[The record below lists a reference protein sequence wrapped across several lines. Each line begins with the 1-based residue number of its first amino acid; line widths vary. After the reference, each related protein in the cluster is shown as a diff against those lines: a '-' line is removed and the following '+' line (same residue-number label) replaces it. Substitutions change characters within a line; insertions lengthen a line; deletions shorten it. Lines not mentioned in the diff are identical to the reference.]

1 MNARPP
7 DRATVR
13 RTRVGAV
20 LLVVGTVQFLVAHL
34 VVQHAWPAPYSWTR
48 NYLSDLGAVTCGGQ
62 PGDIVC
68 SPLHAVMNS
77 AFVLQGVL
85 LIAGTV
91 LTAGAWTASA
101 GRRVWQGLIVASG
114 LSWIVVGLVPED
126 VAGPVHAAGALPGFV
141 VSNVALLVAGASAST
156 RGRRACRRAA
166 TVLGVAG
173 VSGLA
178 LLAAARGPDSAI
190 GVGAAERLVVFPLQV
205 WAVVVGV
212 ALLVGTTAAARPRR
226 SLVA

>member
-34 VVQHAWPAPYSWTR
+34 VVQHAWPTPYSWTR

-85 LIAGTV
+85 LIGGTV
-91 LTAGAWTASA
+91 LTAGAWTASTA
-101 GRRVWQGLIVASG
+101 RRVWQGHGI
-114 LSWIVVGLVPED
+114 
-126 VAGPVHAAGALPGFV
+126 GP
-141 VSNVALLVAGASAST
+141 
-156 RGRRACRRAA
+156 R
-166 TVLGVAG
+166 G
-173 VSGLA
+173 VSGQ
-178 LLAAARGPDSAI
+178 
-190 GVGAAERLVVFPLQV
+190 PLQ
-205 WAVVVGV
+205 
-212 ALLVGTTAAARPRR
+212 
-226 SLVA
+226 